1 MRKFE
6 WKGKEERYGVH
17 GVDFISCYPCLEYI
31 DRKGSK
37 YGPHIDVQMHP
48 HQFFN
53 IPSSLAKDKTT
64 NFKISMEMDR
74 GKLMFKVNLSF
85 FSDIL

>member
-1 MRKFE
+1 MKKFGE
-6 WKGKEERYGVH
+6 WKGKWESYVH